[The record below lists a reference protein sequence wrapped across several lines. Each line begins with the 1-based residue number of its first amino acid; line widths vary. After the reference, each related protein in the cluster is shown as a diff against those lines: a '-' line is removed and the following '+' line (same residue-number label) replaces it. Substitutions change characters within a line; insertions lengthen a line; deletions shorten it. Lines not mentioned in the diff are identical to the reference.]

1 MEIWEKVVIFAALNQ
16 ILIIMENTTDKTKKG
31 NVMGTGKYLNPKAD
45 LTFYFVFG
53 KNENLLMSLLNALL
67 PQAESNPITEVE
79 YLTRL
84 MLPDKRG
91 GEDRILAVRCKDTAN
106 RQFIVEMQMHWNED
120 FMKRVLPNV
129 SKSVLKQAGIVDE
142 YRQIQPVFSLHIIKD
157 PRFQPDMTDF
167 YHDYAVIN
175 VEHPEKTIDGLRFVF
190 VELPKFQPKSIA
202 EKKMAVL
209 WLRFLTEIGEDT
221 RVAPKELLE
230 NEQTRKALEIIEKS
244 AMSDAQIMA
253 YEDFMMSIEDEQVIR
268 EGFYKEGM
276 TKGLADGMAKGLA
289 DGMAK
294 GMAKGKAEGKAE
306 ANYENARKMKLK
318 GFPVEDISEITGLTP
333 KEIESL

>member
-1 MEIWEKVVIFAALNQ
+1 MISASAFSIRVPYLDTVRKKLAFYLAVSGKISIFAAN
-16 ILIIMENTTDKTKKG
+16 E
-31 NVMGTGKYLNPKAD
+31 MGTGKYLNPKAD
-45 LTFYFVFG
+45 LPFYFVFG
-53 KNENLLMSLLNALL
+53 KNKDLLMSLLNALL
-67 PQAESNPITEVE
+67 PLAETYPITEVE
-79 YLTRL
+79 YLSRM

-91 GEDRILAVRCKDTAN
+91 DKDRILDVRCKDSAG

-120 FMKRVLPNV
+120 FMKRVLLNA
-129 SKSVLKQAGIVDE
+129 SKSIVKQAGMGE
-142 YRQIQPVFSLHIIKD
+142 KYRQIQPVFSLNLIND
-157 PRFQPDMTDF
+157 SRFQPDTEEF

-221 RVAPKELLE
+221 KVAPKELLE

-276 TKGLADGMAKGLA
+276 
-289 DGMAK
+289 AK
-294 GMAKGKAEGKAE
+294 GMADGMEKGLEKGKAE
-306 ANYENARKMKLK
+306 ANLENARKMKSM
-318 GFPVEDISEITGLTP
+318 GYATEDISKITGLTP
-333 KEIESL
+333 EEIKTI